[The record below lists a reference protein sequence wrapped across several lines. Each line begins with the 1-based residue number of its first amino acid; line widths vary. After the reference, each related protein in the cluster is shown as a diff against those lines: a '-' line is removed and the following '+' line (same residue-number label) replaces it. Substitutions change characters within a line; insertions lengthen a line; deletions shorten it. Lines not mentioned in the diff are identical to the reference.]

1 MNQSQYIDNSIA
13 RAFREH
19 GFKATPQRIAIGRYV
34 LDNTEH
40 PTAKNIYDEVRK
52 THSTVSLGTIYATL
66 NILKEVGLIQELN
79 LPDGQA
85 RFDSN
90 TVHHAH
96 LICKKCGDIVDWID
110 PVLEELINKISND
123 KQFILNKAGLDI
135 YGICKKCQ
143 NDENT

>member
-1 MNQSQYIDNSIA
+1 MNQSHYIDTSMA

-34 LDNTEH
+34 LNNTEH
-40 PTAKNIYDEVRK
+40 PTAKDIYYEVRK

-85 RFDSN
+85 RFDPN

-110 PVLEELINKISND
+110 PALEELITKISDD
-123 KQFILNKAGLDI
+123 KHFVVDKLGLDI
-135 YGICKKCQ
+135 HGICMKCQ
-143 NDENT
+143 KDGNT